1 MQKMTIAQ
9 KFDDVVNFITGE
21 GQVTLSQDEIVE
33 FLLDR
38 KDKAIK
44 KAGNRKPTS
53 TQKANEGIKAII
65 LDNLTT
71 AGQTVTELQDS
82 TPDLA
87 VYSNQKLSAI
97 LRQMVLDGSV
107 TKTIDKKK
115 SYFSLA

>member
-21 GQVTLSQDEIVE
+21 GQVTLSQNEIVE
-33 FLLDR
+33 FLNDR

-65 LDNLTT
+65 LDNLT
-71 AGQTVTELQDS
+71 AEGQTVTELQAN

-87 VYSNQKLSAI
+87 EYSNQKLSAI
-97 LRQMVLDGSV
+97 LRQLVLDGSV
-107 TKTIDKKK
+107 VKTVDKKK

>member
-38 KDKAIK
+38 KDKAVK

-65 LDNLTT
+65 LDNLT
-71 AGQTVTELQDS
+71 AEGQTVTELMQTVD
-82 TPDLA
+82 DLA
-87 VYSNQKLSAI
+87 GYSNQKLSAI
-97 LRQMVLDGSV
+97 LRQMVIDGSV
-107 TKTIDKKK
+107 VKTVDKKK